1 MGKYTE
7 AYNEFTAK
15 YELGFNI
22 KAEYDAAK
30 KFAVI
35 DDFTMDT
42 SPAMKAQNIYI
53 SALSSALTAHLNGR
67 VKIGEGKDYDIT
79 NFDLNN
85 FITEFD
91 KVMDAIRSD
100 EAEEAKTKGVLHSAS
115 EYHPRNT

>member
-53 SALSSALTAHLNGR
+53 SAHPLFSWNSCRNQYDMRTC
-67 VKIGEGKDYDIT
+67 KI
-79 NFDLNN
+79 
-85 FITEFD
+85 FII
-91 KVMDAIRSD
+91 A
-100 EAEEAKTKGVLHSAS
+100 
-115 EYHPRNT
+115 